1 LTDFPHNGPICLP
14 DRTLYANKDNL
25 SIYSR
30 HIGRLV
36 EYSITTVFGVSPY
49 EIRSKHRRREN
60 VAFARQVAMYLAH
73 TNGGISLSEVGRI
86 FARDRTTVAHACAAV
101 EDMRDDPAF
110 DRCLAFL
117 EIALISDTHSR
128 ADDGREAGL

>member
-1 LTDFPHNGPICLP
+1 MTDFPYNDPICLP
-14 DRTLYANKDNL
+14 DRRLYANKDNL

-36 EYSITTVFGVSPY
+36 EYSISTVFGVSPY
-49 EIRSKHRRREN
+49 EMRAKHRRREN

-73 TNGGISLSEVGRI
+73 TCGGISLSEVGRI
-86 FARDRTTVAHACAAV
+86 FARDRTTVAHACAVV

-117 EIALISDTHSR
+117 EIALISASNR
-128 ADDGREAGL
+128 RMDDGREAGR

>member
-1 LTDFPHNGPICLP
+1 LIDFPHNGSLCLP
-14 DRTLYANKDNL
+14 DRTLYAYKDNL

-36 EYSITTVFGVSPY
+36 EYSISTVFGVSPY

-73 TNGGISLSEVGRI
+73 TSGGISLSEVGRI
-86 FARDRTTVAHACAAV
+86 FARDRTTVAHACAVV

-128 ADDGREAGL
+128 ADDGREAGR

>member
-1 LTDFPHNGPICLP
+1 MTDFPYKGPADLP

-36 EYSITTVFGVSPY
+36 EYSISTVFQISPY
-49 EIRSKHRRREN
+49 EMRAKQRRREN

-73 TNGGISLSEVGRI
+73 VAGGISQREVGRI
-86 FARDRTTVAHACAAV
+86 FARDRTTVAHACARV

-110 DRCLAFL
+110 DRCLSFL
-117 EIALISDTHSR
+117 EIALMSASR
-128 ADDGREAGL
+128 RHTGMEGAGR